1 MAKALHN
8 TKNRKELIEERLR
21 EGKPMYTLSFYAYA
35 HIGNPQFRD
44 HLYSAWEPLGVLGRV
59 HVAKGINAQIAYLL
73 SRKRPGSYHEED
85 LFFERHSTQ
94 LCRRRKKPLL
104 LQGFDQGQKQNLFD
118 GLEDETF
125 DVTNKGRHL
134 DAQEFNEK
142 PG

>member
-1 MAKALHN
+1 M
-8 TKNRKELIEERLR
+8 
-21 EGKPMYTLSFYAYA
+21 
-35 HIGNPQFRD
+35 
-44 HLYSAWEPLGVLGRV
+44 
-59 HVAKGINAQIAYLL
+59 
-73 SRKRPGSYHEED
+73 GSYHEED

-104 LQGFDQGQKQNLFD
+104 LQAHDQVRNKILAD

-142 PG
+142 LQDKNTIVIDMRNHYEHEVGRFENAITPDVDNLGFTSFHRRDHPTIQRGQKRSYCIGRRYSL